1 VGHIPIRTLVS
12 HPYRAYSSGAGTLTG
27 VRDDSISVVGRRH
40 IGAGANQVAQWRKQI
55 GLPADFYGLDSVR
68 LYTRRVG
75 ASDSFTLTLWNGATA
90 DPSINA
96 VSVLPVGLGW
106 ELFTFTPSGTY
117 AAGDHI
123 LAEFVSTVDDT
134 EETQFVDLRITYKS
148 KGGGRVQSAMQAEEN
163 LSFEGS
169 GTITRVYDTTGRF
182 VYTEH
187 LSGGVNQLMDFYD
200 HIEIPVEAQ
209 RLRDITVSTYR
220 AGLVDLYTATLTV
233 EGATDSGINGV
244 SVSPSSAAA
253 WEPFTLTPT
262 GIYAPGQ
269 RALLKLSSQVDNTL
283 LTRHRDIVWNLTT

>member
-1 VGHIPIRTLVS
+1 VGHIPIRTLIS
-12 HPYRAYSSGAGTLTG
+12 HPYRAYSFGAGTLTG

-40 IGAGANQVAQWRKQI
+40 IGTGTNQVAQWRKQI
-55 GLPADFYGLDSVR
+55 GIPADFSGMDSVQA
-68 LYTRRVG
+68 YTRRVG

-106 ELFTFTPSGTY
+106 ELWTFTPSGTY
-117 AAGDHI
+117 AAGDQL
-123 LAEFVSTVDDT
+123 LAEFVSTVDSA

-148 KGGGRVQSAMQAEEN
+148 KGGGHVQSTMQAEEN

-169 GTITRVYDTTGRF
+169 GTITRVYDTAGRF
-182 VYTEH
+182 VYTQH
-187 LSGGVNQLMDFYD
+187 LSGGANQLMDFYD

-220 AGLVDLYTATLTV
+220 AGLVDSYTATLTV

-244 SVSPSSAAA
+244 SVSPSLILT
-253 WEPFTLTPT
+253 WETFTLTPS
-262 GIYAPGQ
+262 GIYTPGQ
-269 RALLKLSSQVDNTL
+269 RALLKLSSQVDLGL
-283 LTRHRDIVWNLTT
+283 LTRHRDVVWNLVT